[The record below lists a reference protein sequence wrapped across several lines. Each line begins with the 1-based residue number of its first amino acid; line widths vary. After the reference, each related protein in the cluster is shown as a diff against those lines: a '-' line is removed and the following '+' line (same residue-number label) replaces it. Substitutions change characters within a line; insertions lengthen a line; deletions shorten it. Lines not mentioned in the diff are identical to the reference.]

1 MFYHHAPRESAVSKE
16 IFYFRIGI
24 KLFQIIVFLDNN
36 RFVFLI
42 IVVITVKA
50 FRQKFLR
57 HFTHHDYYI
66 DLPIIS
72 LHFIVVVKA
81 NKLISKAV
89 SMLLEFRFGRCVK
102 EDLSW
107 ALEKFDFHG
116 VKIDHISMR
125 KHIETIIGVVLK
137 SYLTSMI
144 LLAHDHFK

>member
-1 MFYHHAPRESAVSKE
+1 MLYIAKIIQDKIFPFILVLFILIYYPISILDFQGLLYKPQLSWFAMFYHRAPRESAVSKE

-81 NKLISKAV
+81 NKLISQAV

-102 EDLSW
+102 EDLS
-107 ALEKFDFHG
+107 
-116 VKIDHISMR
+116 
-125 KHIETIIGVVLK
+125 
-137 SYLTSMI
+137 
-144 LLAHDHFK
+144 